1 MSARAI
7 KTPPRAED
15 AASPAPVVH
24 PVPSHVG
31 IIMDGNGRWARAR
44 GLERSEGHRAGTDN
58 IARVARSFAERG
70 VKYLTIF
77 GFSTE
82 NWSRPPEEV
91 DALME
96 ILGEVIEQETLKLHQ
111 QNVRVRHLGGLGRL
125 SPQLQKS
132 VSASTDLTRDN
143 DGLTLN
149 VAFDYGGR
157 EEILEAVR
165 RILRDGL
172 SPEQITEELFCGYMS
187 TRGVPD
193 PDLIVRTGGE
203 MRLSNFLIWQAHYAE
218 YYSTPALWP
227 DFDESEVDGALEE
240 FRRRQRRFGG
250 L

>member
-1 MSARAI
+1 MSARAL
-7 KTPPRAED
+7 KTPARPD
-15 AASPAPVVH
+15 PAPSSAPAMR
-24 PVPSHVG
+24 PVPAHVG
-31 IIMDGNGRWARAR
+31 VIMDGNGRWASAR

-58 IARVARSFAERG
+58 ISRVAGAFAERG
-70 VKYLTIF
+70 VKYVTIF

-96 ILGEVIEQETLKLHQ
+96 ILGEVIEQETMKLHA

-125 SPQLQKS
+125 SPQLRKA
-132 VSASTDLTRDN
+132 VKASTDLTREN

-172 SPEQITEELFCGYMS
+172 SPEQVTEELFCGYLS

>member
-1 MSARAI
+1 M
-7 KTPPRAED
+7 
-15 AASPAPVVH
+15 H
-24 PVPSHVG
+24 PVPAHVG
-31 IIMDGNGRWARAR
+31 IIMDGNGRWARER

-58 IARVARSFAERG
+58 IARVAGAFAERG

-96 ILGEVIEQETLKLHQ
+96 ILGEVIEQETLRLHE

-125 SPQLQKS
+125 SPQLRKA
-132 VSASTDLTRDN
+132 VKASTDLTRGN

-157 EEILEAVR
+157 EEILKAVR
-165 RILRDGL
+165 RVLRDGL
-172 SPEQITEELFCGYMS
+172 SPEQITEEVFCGYMS
-187 TRGVPD
+187 TCGLPD

-227 DFDESEVDGALEE
+227 DFDELEVDGALEE